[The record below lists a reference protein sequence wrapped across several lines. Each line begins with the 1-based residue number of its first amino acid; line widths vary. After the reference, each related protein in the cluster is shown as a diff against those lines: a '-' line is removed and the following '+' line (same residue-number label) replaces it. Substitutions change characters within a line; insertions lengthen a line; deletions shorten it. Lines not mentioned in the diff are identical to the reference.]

1 MRILIVEDDEIIA
14 EGLEYSLMSE
24 GYEVSVAGTVK
35 AALEFVQEKPSFD
48 FCLLDVIL
56 PDGNGFDI
64 YQKIRETS
72 QVPILF
78 LTSCDDEVSTVRA
91 LDLGADDYIANP
103 FRVRELLARMKAILR
118 RYGIGETNLQP
129 KIVAVGKNQVNLS
142 TGKVYC
148 GNEEVILTAMEYK
161 LLLIFLNN
169 RGQILTR
176 DQILNNIWKGAGE
189 FVNENT
195 LSVYVGRLRKK
206 LGDTASEEAVIE
218 TIRGVGY
225 LQSRRA

>member
-1 MRILIVEDDEIIA
+1 MRVLIVEDDEIIA
-14 EGLEYSLMSE
+14 EGLEYSFMNE
-24 GYEVSVAGTVK
+24 GYEVCVAGTVK
-35 AALEFVQEKPSFD
+35 EALALIREKPSFD

-56 PDGNGFDI
+56 PDGNGFEVC
-64 YQKIRETS
+64 QKIRETS

-91 LDLGADDYIANP
+91 LDLGADDYIAKP
-103 FRVRELLARMKAILR
+103 FRIRELLARMKAILR
-118 RYGIGETNLQP
+118 RYGIGETNLQS
-129 KIVAVGKNQVNLS
+129 KIVTVGKNIVNLN

-148 GNEEVILTAMEYK
+148 GSEEVILTAMEYK

-176 DQILNNIWKGAGE
+176 DQILNNIWEGAGE

-206 LGDTASEEAVIE
+206 LGDTATEAVIE

-225 LQSRRA
+225 RMN

>member
-24 GYEVSVAGTVK
+24 GYEVFVAGTVK
-35 AALEFVQEKPSFD
+35 AALEFVREKPSFD

-64 YQKIRETS
+64 CQKLRETS

-91 LDLGADDYIANP
+91 LDLGADDYIAKP

-129 KIVAVGKNQVNLS
+129 
-142 TGKVYC
+142 
-148 GNEEVILTAMEYK
+148 
-161 LLLIFLNN
+161 
-169 RGQILTR
+169 
-176 DQILNNIWKGAGE
+176 
-189 FVNENT
+189 
-195 LSVYVGRLRKK
+195 
-206 LGDTASEEAVIE
+206 
-218 TIRGVGY
+218 
-225 LQSRRA
+225 